1 MNENELSE
9 RNVQAEHSNASA
21 NNAMV
26 DDSAAAAASNE
37 LDALRAALQR
47 TQQALAKAEH
57 EVEQLRTQAADID
70 IHADTATA
78 TAIVT
83 TTDSHKDADT
93 KSISNTNTNGLDS
106 HDSNIDGTG
115 TGTQDEL
122 KEQGREPDAQ
132 LTLESDSV
140 AYAASD
146 KNAAAVL
153 SERHLQLQHEL
164 ADARAETAALNEQ
177 LAAAREAL
185 ALQRKPQPQL
195 LVLADSSTLNAFTT
209 DKISAAS
216 ITADET
222 ELANANTNTKAQAA
236 EAEALLLSSAA
247 ARTRVA
253 EAATQRARDAELE

>member
-1 MNENELSE
+1 MHQNKNMNENELSE

-26 DDSAAAAASNE
+26 DDTNSAAASNE

-115 TGTQDEL
+115 NGTGTGTGTQDEL

-153 SERHLQLQHEL
+153 SERHLQLQYEL

-177 LAAAREAL
+177 LVAAREAL

-222 ELANANTNTKAQAA
+222 ELANANANATNNA
-236 EAEALLLSSAA
+236 
-247 ARTRVA
+247 
-253 EAATQRARDAELE
+253 

>member
-1 MNENELSE
+1 MNMNMNENKVTE

-21 NNAMV
+21 SNAIV

-57 EVEQLRTQAADID
+57 EVEQLRTQAADI
-70 IHADTATA
+70 HADTK

-83 TTDSHKDADT
+83 TTDSNKDADT
-93 KSISNTNTNGLDS
+93 ITNGLDS
-106 HDSNIDGTG
+106 HDSNINGTGNGIENGTG
-115 TGTQDEL
+115 TGTGNGTQGKL
-122 KEQGREPDAQ
+122 TEQGREPVAQ
-132 LTLESDSV
+132 LTLESDSYGDDMNMNMN
-140 AYAASD
+140 A
-146 KNAAAVL
+146 KEKAAAV
-153 SERHLQLQHEL
+153 SERHLQLQYEL

-177 LAAAREAL
+177 LVAAREAL

-216 ITADET
+216 ITAVET
-222 ELANANTNTKAQAA
+222 NLANTNA
-236 EAEALLLSSAA
+236 
-247 ARTRVA
+247 
-253 EAATQRARDAELE
+253 